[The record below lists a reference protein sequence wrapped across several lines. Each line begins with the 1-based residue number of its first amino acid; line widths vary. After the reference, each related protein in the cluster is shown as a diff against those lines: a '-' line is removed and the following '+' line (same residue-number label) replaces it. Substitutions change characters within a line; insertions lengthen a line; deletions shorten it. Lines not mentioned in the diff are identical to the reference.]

1 MSETCPRGVGSYTN
15 KHTSKNDLYELPTY
29 AQKLFLRDLLTS
41 GSFTLQP
48 GKDPGACFN
57 HVTSLESPRAG
68 ASFRKKGEKPNHPLQ

>member
-1 MSETCPRGVGSYTN
+1 MSETCPRGIGSYTN
-15 KHTSKNDLYELPTY
+15 KRTNKNDLYELRTY

-57 HVTSLESPRAG
+57 HVTSLECSRAG